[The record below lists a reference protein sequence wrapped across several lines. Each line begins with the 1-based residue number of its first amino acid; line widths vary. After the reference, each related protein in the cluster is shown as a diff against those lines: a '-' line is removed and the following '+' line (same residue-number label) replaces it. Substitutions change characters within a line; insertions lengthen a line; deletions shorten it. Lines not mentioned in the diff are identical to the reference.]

1 MTPQVSLESHT
12 VDRLKSF
19 AEPLVDTFDS
29 VINRAIDALQAATA
43 AKPDENGVTTFN
55 PGSPPDLSFTT
66 VKRIKFK
73 HAQLPSTEA
82 WWNPFMFKL
91 IREAAQHINVDE
103 LSNLLF
109 INHAKGSKAINGY
122 KELPEAGLSVQG
134 QDANNAWK
142 QSYELMKAL
151 KLPAEIEFVWQDNVK
166 AAYPN
171 KRGRFVVTF
180 D

>member
-1 MTPQVSLESHT
+1 MTPQITLETHT
-12 VDRLKSF
+12 IERLKAF
-19 AEPLVDTFDS
+19 AEPLVDTYDT
-29 VINRAIDALQAATA
+29 VVNRAIDALQAATA
-43 AKPDENGVTTFN
+43 AKPDEDGVTTFN
-55 PGSPPDLSFTT
+55 PSTPPDLSFTT

-73 HAQLPSTEA
+73 DAQLSSTEA

-91 IREAAQHINVDE
+91 IREAAQTMKVDE
-103 LSNLLF
+103 VSKLLF

-134 QDANNAWK
+134 QDANSAWK
-142 QSYELMKAL
+142 QAYELLKAL
-151 KLPAEIEFVWQDNVK
+151 KLPAEIDFTWQDNVK

-171 KRGRFVVTF
+171 KRGKFVVTF